1 MKQERKREV
10 KGGVRARKFLVKIL
24 YSAREKNKRER

>member
-10 KGGVRARKFLVKIL
+10 NGGVRARKFLVKIL
-24 YSAREKNKRER
+24 YSTKEKKKIES